1 MSSPEHVET
10 WKGIAALCD
19 RSERWCRYMARDRVN
34 PLPVYKIG
42 GMVRLN
48 VADYRRWESS
58 QRPTQRPV
66 SSDWPLVHHDHARC
80 AFVCTACGRTIMD
93 DSLVEIVNYQPVSHV
108 GCPALKEVVSEHDAG

>member
-48 VADYRRWESS
+48 VADYRRWEASN
-58 QRPTQRPV
+58 RPIQRPV
-66 SSDWPLVHHDHARC
+66 SAAWPLVRHDRTQC
-80 AFVCTACGRTIMD
+80 GYVCTACQRVIIA
-93 DSLVEIVNYQPVSHV
+93 DSLVEILRYQPINHV
-108 GCPALKEVVSEHDAG
+108 GCPCAGITEETT